1 MPPRSYHRV
10 THTKPRQPHIGR
22 WVVKELMDRNHASE
36 NHSNARDGRLTG
48 RPLVSYV
55 TVSYNSAS
63 TIEGTIASIVSC
75 KSHFPCEYIIIDGG
89 SNDGTDE
96 ILSRY
101 SQVIDVVLKES
112 DDGIYD
118 AMNKGLR
125 LTRGDYICFV
135 NADDRVIPKS
145 VVNIAK
151 MLRGRLR
158 RLDIVTTAALAID
171 DKTETLWQP
180 SALDSFLVF
189 RCPNLCHNGVYAHRS
204 VFQRIGDFDSR
215 LKIAADS
222 DWIIRA
228 VRGGAGVKVVRSP
241 TVFYSIGGM
250 SSDITSHANEMLLI
264 AEKTYPLLKAEVIKS
279 LFFHLFAWQE
289 RRSMFT
295 TQPSL
300 RLTDAI
306 QEASSIYPELSYW
319 NYLMHRFHPRHA
331 VRALRKLKDS
341 YSKERE

>member
-1 MPPRSYHRV
+1 V
-10 THTKPRQPHIGR
+10 AN
-22 WVVKELMDRNHASE
+22 ELMDRIDAS
-36 NHSNARDGRLTG
+36 RDHGNSSKGESTE
-48 RPLVSYV
+48 RPLISYI

-63 TIEGTIASIVSC
+63 SIEETINSIASC
-75 KSHFPCEYIIIDGG
+75 KALFPCEYIIIDGN
-89 SNDGTDE
+89 SDDGTE
-96 ILSRY
+96 QILSRH
-101 SQVIDVVLKES
+101 STIIDVAIRES

-118 AMNKGLR
+118 AMNKGIQLA
-125 LTRGDYICFV
+125 RGDYICFV

-151 MLRGRLR
+151 MLRGRRR

-306 QEASSIYPELSYW
+306 QEASFIYPELSYW

-341 YSKERE
+341 YSKGRE